1 MDQIILWI
9 GSILTAI
16 TGTGYFTFLFA
27 KSKYKVEVLQA
38 KENAETTAIDN
49 DIKLSGHYKELLDDL
64 KTRYE
69 IRYKEFEDLM
79 NRKMNM
85 LEEELK
91 LKDRKIKL
99 QQQEIIELK
108 KENRIL
114 RLSATRSQQSNSF
127 LLGNDQGIGPRFDGV
142 VQLPDR
148 DIPNQWD
155 NPFRHGQGKGLRTRR
170 QSDWLWLGLWPG
182 PADCRSRGQSAGLAI
197 WNRVVEREG
206 QLLRAR

>member
-1 MDQIILWI
+1 MNDIALFI

-49 DIKLSGHYKELLDDL
+49 DIKLSGHYKEILDDL
-64 KTRYE
+64 KERYE

-79 NRKMNM
+79 NRKVDM
-85 LEEELK
+85 LEEELR

-99 QQQEIIELK
+99 QQQEITELK

-114 RLSATRSQQSNSF
+114 KLNANNGS
-127 LLGNDQGIGPRFDGV
+127 
-142 VQLPDR
+142 
-148 DIPNQWD
+148 
-155 NPFRHGQGKGLRTRR
+155 K
-170 QSDWLWLGLWPG
+170 
-182 PADCRSRGQSAGLAI
+182 
-197 WNRVVEREG
+197 
-206 QLLRAR
+206 

>member
-38 KENAETTAIDN
+38 KENAKKTAIDN
-49 DIKLSGHYKELLDDL
+49 DIKLSGHYKEILDDL

-69 IRYKEFEDLM
+69 NRYKEFEDSML
-79 NRKMNM
+79 RKVSL
-85 LEEELK
+85 LEEEIK
-91 LKDRKIKL
+91 IKDRKIKL

-114 RLSATRSQQSNSF
+114 RSNASNST
-127 LLGNDQGIGPRFDGV
+127 
-142 VQLPDR
+142 
-148 DIPNQWD
+148 
-155 NPFRHGQGKGLRTRR
+155 K
-170 QSDWLWLGLWPG
+170 
-182 PADCRSRGQSAGLAI
+182 
-197 WNRVVEREG
+197 
-206 QLLRAR
+206 

>member
-27 KSKYKVEVLQA
+27 KSKYRVEVLQA
-38 KENAETTAIDN
+38 KENAETTSIEN
-49 DIKLSGHYKELLDDL
+49 DIKLSGHYKEILDDL
-64 KTRYE
+64 KSRYE

-79 NRKMNM
+79 NRKVLL

-91 LKDRKIKL
+91 IKDRKIKL

-114 RLSATRSQQSNSF
+114 KSNAKNAT
-127 LLGNDQGIGPRFDGV
+127 
-142 VQLPDR
+142 
-148 DIPNQWD
+148 
-155 NPFRHGQGKGLRTRR
+155 T
-170 QSDWLWLGLWPG
+170 
-182 PADCRSRGQSAGLAI
+182 
-197 WNRVVEREG
+197 
-206 QLLRAR
+206 